1 MNYQKLTGILSIC
14 RKAGRMAAGFD
25 PMREALET
33 GKVCGVITA
42 SDISPKTY
50 KEVCYFCQKHN
61 VPVEPLPMDMAVLG
75 AAIGRKAAVVA
86 VTDQG
91 FFDRIRQ
98 LCTEAVQEPSE

>member
-14 RKAGRMAAGFD
+14 RKAGRMAVGFD

-61 VPVEPLPMDMAVLG
+61 VPVEQLPMDMAVLG

-98 LCTEAVQEPSE
+98 LCTDAVQEPSE